1 MPQMPNTAEERA
13 EKGDGK
19 SLRERIA
26 ARVASAKGEAS
37 KTGAGAER
45 VASSAL
51 ADRAAF
57 QGAIG
62 RIDDARSKS
71 RTQQMAERA
80 ERAGRA
86 SAPTNHTL
94 DLGTGTGVA
103 TEMARGSIQP
113 DWDDNPE
120 HLDTPAEVRTDL
132 RQSGLDP
139 MDTETKDE
147 AMFGHFLVHSF
158 ADDRDMGGRTPAQ
171 LEAEHDMVVEAM
183 QDHGVD
189 HHSPLDVASPL
200 ALPGRGGG
208 DIEAQPFAFDDPF
221 GLSWGRD
228 G

>member
-1 MPQMPNTAEERA
+1 MPQMPNTAEDRA
-13 EKGDGK
+13 KKGNGE

-26 ARVASAKGEAS
+26 ARVAAAKGEAS

-62 RIDDARSKS
+62 SVDDRRTKS
-71 RTQQMAERA
+71 RTQEMAERA

-86 SAPTNHTL
+86 SAPTDHTL

-103 TEMARGSIQP
+103 TEMARGSIEP
-113 DWDDNPE
+113 DWNDNPE
-120 HLDTPAEVRTDL
+120 HLDTPAEVRADL
-132 RQSGLDP
+132 RASGLDP
-139 MDTETKDE
+139 MDTETEDE

-158 ADDRDMGGRTPAQ
+158 ADDRDRGGRSPAQ
-171 LEAEHDMVVEAM
+171 LEAEHDMVVAAM
-183 QDHGVD
+183 LGHGVE
-189 HHSPLDVASPL
+189 HRSPLDIASPL

-208 DIEAQPFAFDDPF
+208 QIDAEPFAFDDPF
-221 GLSWGRD
+221 GLSRGGD
-228 G
+228 